1 MPPAGENVEPT
12 GGKTGTRV
20 SGKCESVEV
29 ACEVNEL
36 WKQDLKLHEWQLK
49 IAEKQL
55 TGNNHLVEA
64 VQVLMGALDC
74 TSLGNV
80 SVCGGVHGSR
90 SMWKGKER
98 VDVESSLGESNEDD
112 EDDADGE
119 KEGSEGEG
127 EGDDDD

>member
-64 VQVLMGALDC
+64 VQVLMGDIDC

-98 VDVESSLGESNEDD
+98 GDVESSLGASNQHNDD
-112 EDDADGE
+112 HAHDENARSHAEHYGE
-119 KEGSEGEG
+119 H
-127 EGDDDD
+127 